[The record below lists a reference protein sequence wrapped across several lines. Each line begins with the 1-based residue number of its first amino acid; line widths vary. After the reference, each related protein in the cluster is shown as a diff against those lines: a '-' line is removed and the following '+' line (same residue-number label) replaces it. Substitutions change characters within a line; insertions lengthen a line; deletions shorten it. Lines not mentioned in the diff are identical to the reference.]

1 MLNLRG
7 YDEANLKTGKK
18 LQANWYYTGYKLS
31 EFHPTALL
39 NIEGKLFFQ
48 SNF

>member
-18 LQANWYYTGYKLS
+18 LQANWY
-31 EFHPTALL
+31 LL
-39 NIEGKLFFQ
+39 YWIQTLRVSPNSSFKY
-48 SNF
+48 